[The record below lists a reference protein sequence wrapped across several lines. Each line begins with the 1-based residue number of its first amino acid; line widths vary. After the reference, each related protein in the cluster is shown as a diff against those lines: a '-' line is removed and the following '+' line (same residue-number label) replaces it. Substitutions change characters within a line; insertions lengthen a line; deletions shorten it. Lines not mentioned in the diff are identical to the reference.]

1 MDSSQPGTLHSV
13 LDFAPAISLGRWL
26 LHISL
31 FALTLLTTTMF
42 GAAFALAFHQ
52 RLPLESDWLVKMALR
67 AATTPSLLVG
77 GLPFSLTLLTILFA
91 HEMGH
96 YVTCMHYRIDASL
109 PYFLPAPTLIGTLGA
124 FIRIRSPIYTRRALF
139 DVGIA
144 GPIAG
149 FVLII
154 PALAIGM
161 AMSHV
166 TPGLLRQGDI
176 AFGVPLLLRGCE
188 ALFFPGVRPEDV
200 YLHPMALA
208 AWVGMLATALN
219 LLPIGQLDGGHILYS
234 VIGERHKLLSRI
246 FVVALVVLGRVT
258 NNWTWYIMAGL
269 LLLFA
274 LRHPVIFDTRPLDR
288 SRVILAWCAL
298 LMLVLCFT
306 PSPIR

>member
-1 MDSSQPGTLHSV
+1 
-13 LDFAPAISLGRWL
+13 
-26 LHISL
+26 
-31 FALTLLTTTMF
+31 
-42 GAAFALAFHQ
+42 
-52 RLPLESDWLVKMALR
+52 
-67 AATTPSLLVG
+67 
-77 GLPFSLTLLTILFA
+77 
-91 HEMGH
+91 
-96 YVTCMHYRIDASL
+96 
-109 PYFLPAPTLIGTLGA
+109 
-124 FIRIRSPIYTRRALF
+124 
-139 DVGIA
+139 
-144 GPIAG
+144 
-149 FVLII
+149 
-154 PALAIGM
+154 M